1 MIRKRVPGSG
11 AYYEFNGTEKELIE
25 KVRSR
30 LAGKEEVYVDEAI
43 KCFEFATKLFK
54 ELNSE

>member
-11 AYYEFNGTEKELIE
+11 AYYEFNGKEKDLIA

-30 LAGKEEVYVDEAI
+30 LEGKEELYVDEAI
-43 KCFEFATKLFK
+43 KCFQFATDLFK
-54 ELNSE
+54 ELSSE